1 MAAVLFTILIAL
13 LAAFQLALAAGA
25 PLGSFAWGGA
35 YPGKLPLARR
45 VGSVVSVVLYAF
57 FAVVVLDRSGVTQLL
72 PEGFSRVGI
81 WVVFGIL
88 VLSTVGNLFSRSLQ
102 ERIAMTPTA
111 ALLSV
116 LALVVALQP

>member
-1 MAAVLFTILIAL
+1 MAVMLFTILIAL

-35 YPGKLPLARR
+35 YPGKLPLPQR
-45 VGSVVSVVLYAF
+45 VGSVFSVVLY
-57 FAVVVLDRSGVTQLL
+57 VVFTVIVFERGGAIRLL

-81 WVVFGIL
+81 WFVFGIL
-88 VLSTVGNLFSRSLQ
+88 VLSTVANFFSRSLK